1 MVGEITRGCAF
12 YVSCVE
18 CTPSCYILSLKRY
31 INAKRDRMAL
41 MLLLLYIFARLLFCS
56 ILYEL
61 EFVEGVSCF
70 HAKREGT

>member
-1 MVGEITRGCAF
+1 MAGEITRGCEF

-18 CTPSCYILSLKRY
+18 CTPSYYIMSLKRY
-31 INAKRDRMAL
+31 IDAKRDWMADAVAVIV
-41 MLLLLYIFARLLFCS
+41 YIARLLFCC

-70 HAKREGT
+70 HANREGT

>member
-1 MVGEITRGCAF
+1 MADAVAVI
-12 YVSCVE
+12 V
-18 CTPSCYILSLKRY
+18 YI
-31 INAKRDRMAL
+31 
-41 MLLLLYIFARLLFCS
+41 ARLLFCS